1 MDGLTVTT
9 SDVGLQP
16 RSLKVVGIQNYGPSG
31 TMLLHSLLD
40 GHPQVLSLPGLYP
53 IGIYSG
59 WRTFVD
65 GLSRRMKLDDVLAFL
80 LNWARPLYDE
90 QHLELAWGL
99 GELGEHRDA
108 NCCVSLED
116 FRCHLAAALHGMGLD
131 EILAAPAEPSATAR
145 QARKIALLAVY
156 IAYARCL
163 GLAIEEKDTV
173 VYPVHSSEIQ
183 DLRDLLED
191 FPELFVIHMIRDPV
205 DGLFSTVNHNRM
217 WLDRFLST
225 SLVDPFLAAIVQMTT
240 DRTPLVPRL
249 EPFHSMTPFAP
260 AVASRCR
267 AIRLEDLHQAPERT
281 MTAIADWV
289 GLTWNDALLQST
301 FAGKKW
307 WNRPGLRR
315 VSGFRTGMSRSEDV
329 TRWDRRRIAAIT
341 SPVRR
346 KVRYDTTVRHGH
358 VRRALALAGLM
369 APFAVERTTSNLLRH
384 YALFVTRG
392 PLRTCPQFCRR
403 RESLLS
409 ALFEA
414 RTTMLARPDPDTQ
427 AATETSLDWVREVV
441 AGLRNVGGSHTCP
454 GRIEW
459 WCAVLYGRTYTYWAN
474 RHALLNGWLAL
485 RRRSDWVEA
494 LMS

>member
-1 MDGLTVTT
+1 MTT
-9 SDVGLQP
+9 YDSGLQA

-40 GHPQVLSLPGLYP
+40 SHPQVLTLPGLYP
-53 IGIYSG
+53 IGFYSS
-59 WRTFVD
+59 WRTFAG
-65 GLSRRMKLDDVLAFL
+65 GLSRGLTVDGVLAFL
-80 LNWARPLYDE
+80 LNFVRPLYDE

-99 GELGEHRDA
+99 GELGENRDA
-108 NCCVSLED
+108 NSCVPPED
-116 FRCHLAAALHGMGLD
+116 FRRHLAAALEDMRLG

-145 QARKIALLAVY
+145 QARRIALLAVY
-156 IAYARCL
+156 LAYARCL
-163 GLAIEEKDTV
+163 GLETEARDTV
-173 VYPVHSSEIQ
+173 VFPAHSSEIQ

-191 FPELFVIHMIRDPV
+191 FPELLVIHMIRDPI
-205 DGLFSTVNHNRM
+205 DGLFSTVNHSRM

-225 SLVDPFLAAIVQMTT
+225 SLVDPFRAAIVQMTT
-240 DRTPLVPRL
+240 DRTPLVPRV

-281 MTAIADWV
+281 MATIAGWV
-289 GLTWNDALLQST
+289 GLTWNDTLLQST

-315 VSGFRTGMSRSEDV
+315 VSGFRTGMSRVEDV
-329 TRWDRRRIAAIT
+329 TPWDRRRIAAVT
-341 SPVRR
+341 SPIR
-346 KVRYDTTVRHGH
+346 KKYHYDTTARHGH
-358 VRRALALAGLM
+358 LRHALALAGLM

-392 PLRTCPQFCRR
+392 PLRTFPPYRRR

-414 RTTMLARPDPDTQ
+414 RATMLARSAPDAP
-427 AATETSLDWVREVV
+427 AAYEMSLDWVRDVV
-441 AGLRNVGGSHTCP
+441 AGLRKAGAAHPCP

-459 WCAVLYGRTYTYWAN
+459 WCAVRYGRTHTYWAN
-474 RHALLNGWLAL
+474 RHALLNGLFAL
-485 RRRSDWVEA
+485 RRRSNWVEP

>member
-1 MDGLTVTT
+1 MVA
-9 SDVGLQP
+9 LQA
-16 RSLKVVGIQNYGPSG
+16 RTWKVVGIQNYGPSG

-40 GHPQVLSLPGLYP
+40 SHPQVLTLPGLYP

-59 WRTFVD
+59 WRTFVT
-65 GLSRRMKLDDVLAFL
+65 GLSRGPTVDDVLAFL
-80 LNWARPLYDE
+80 LNWVRPLYDE
-90 QHLELAWGL
+90 QHLELSWGL
-99 GELGEHRDA
+99 GELGEDRDA
-108 NCCVSLED
+108 NCCVSPED
-116 FRCHLAAALHGMGLD
+116 FRRHLTAALHEMQLG

-145 QARKIALLAVY
+145 QARKIAVLAVY
-156 IAYARCL
+156 VAYARSL
-163 GLAIEEKDTV
+163 GLEIEERDTV
-173 VYPVHSSEIQ
+173 VFPAHSSEIQ

-205 DGLFSTVNHNRM
+205 DGLFSTVNHSRI

-240 DRTPLVPRL
+240 DRTPLVPRV

-260 AVASRCR
+260 AVASRCH

-281 MTAIADWV
+281 MTTIARWV

-315 VSGFRTGMSRSEDV
+315 VSGFRTGMSRVEDV
-329 TRWDRRRIAAIT
+329 TPWDRERIAAVT

-346 KVRYDTTVRHGH
+346 KYNYDTTVRAGH
-358 VRRALALAGLM
+358 LRHALTLAGLM
-369 APFAVERTTSNLLRH
+369 APFAVERTTYNLLRH
-384 YALFVTRG
+384 YALFVTRA
-392 PLRTCPQFCRR
+392 PLRTFPRYRRR

-414 RTTMLARPDPDTQ
+414 RTAMLARPDHDTQ
-427 AATETSLDWVREVV
+427 AATGTSLDWVREVV
-441 AGLRNVGGSHTCP
+441 AGLSKAGTSHRCP

-474 RHALLNGWLAL
+474 RYALLNGLFAL
-485 RRRSDWVEA
+485 RRRSDWVEP